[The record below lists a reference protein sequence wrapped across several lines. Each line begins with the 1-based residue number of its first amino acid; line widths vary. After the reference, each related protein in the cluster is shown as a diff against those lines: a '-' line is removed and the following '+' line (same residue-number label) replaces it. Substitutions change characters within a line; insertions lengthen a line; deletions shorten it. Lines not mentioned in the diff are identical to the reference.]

1 MKNLTVMTLVAAL
14 CLATATAFAQPQ
26 GNAAGGPNPTVD
38 GYRGIWFTI
47 KQGHE
52 YGDKYSGGLGTYT
65 MKHIP
70 MAVYSPKADKTF
82 FVYGG
87 APNDKELYLQCM
99 IGCYDHKTGM
109 LQKPRVV
116 YDKGVFGVKDPHD
129 DPTVQLDKD
138 GHVWVFVA
146 GRGNKRP
153 GIRFRSVRPYDITEF
168 EYINESIMAYPQV
181 MYHPEKGFF
190 LFFTRYDGVRQLF
203 YQSSTDGVTWTP
215 YRQLASIKEGDENKS
230 GHYQI
235 SNMWGTKLCTA
246 FNRHI
251 NGNVDTRTNIYFVQ
265 SEDWGETWTTVDGQP
280 VETPVTERFNN
291 ALVRDYQSV
300 GRNCYIKDVNFDEDG
315 NPVILY
321 LTADNH
327 IAGPEGGIRQW
338 HTLRWTGKKWVE
350 TQFTR
355 STHDYDSGSIWT
367 GGKVWTVII
376 PSDPGPQLW
385 GTGGEL
391 VRWVSRNKGRTWVR
405 DLALTAD
412 SPRNHGYARR
422 PWNAADG
429 FFAFW
434 ADGNPEKPS
443 PSRLYFCTREGKV
456 FRMPAE
462 MSGEWAYPE
471 AM

>member
-1 MKNLTVMTLVAAL
+1 M
-14 CLATATAFAQPQ
+14 
-26 GNAAGGPNPTVD
+26 
-38 GYRGIWFTI
+38 
-47 KQGHE
+47 
-52 YGDKYSGGLGTYT
+52 
-65 MKHIP
+65 
-70 MAVYSPKADKTF
+70 
-82 FVYGG
+82 
-87 APNDKELYLQCM
+87 
-99 IGCYDHKTGM
+99 
-109 LQKPRVV
+109 
-116 YDKGVFGVKDPHD
+116 
-129 DPTVQLDKD
+129 
-138 GHVWVFVA
+138 
-146 GRGNKRP
+146 
-153 GIRFRSVRPYDITEF
+153 
-168 EYINESIMAYPQV
+168 
-181 MYHPEKGFF
+181 
-190 LFFTRYDGVRQLF
+190 
-203 YQSSTDGVTWTP
+203 
-215 YRQLASIKEGDENKS
+215 
-230 GHYQI
+230 
-235 SNMWGTKLCTA
+235 
-246 FNRHI
+246 
-251 NGNVDTRTNIYFVQ
+251 
-265 SEDWGETWTTVDGQP
+265 
-280 VETPVTERFNN
+280 
-291 ALVRDYQSV
+291 
-300 GRNCYIKDVNFDEDG
+300 
-315 NPVILY
+315 PVILY